1 MALRGTASGYERK
14 GSGEVGVVQ
23 LWGKN
28 HKDPFKR
35 GVVGGIEKRWGD
47 RKNWVK

>member
-35 GVVGGIEKRWGD
+35 GWLVGL
-47 RKNWVK
+47 RKDGETGRTG